1 MQHNIINYIV
11 AALAKCD
18 TVNYRQCSAIFVS
31 IFSSWRFFCV
41 SPAQNISISQI
52 KPVRAQYN
60 YKCYEPDFVRNC
72 FVGSYSTF
80 AFHTDTMAER
90 WPGESLSARR
100 VYECAINKTLKPKHV
115 GNTLMLYCVRPFDRK
130 IISCYYYIFDLIWCR
145 MEFHVSIV
153 DCMAAQ
159 KSPPFYRWSIKH
171 SRKKGFR
178 VIINFL
184 KISCVHILITWKC
197 DLIPLLSVVC
207 ILIDQFYFEHTK
219 QTENKSCENVEPS
232 KTLAIDREREG
243 QRERELEKPAVTS
256 KIGNGIKIFEF
267 FSWYLDKCLIA
278 RARACS
284 LTRTREKAK
293 QPASEISS

>member
-18 TVNYRQCSAIFVS
+18 TVNYRQCSAVFVS

-115 GNTLMLYCVRPFDRK
+115 ANTLMLYCVRPFDRK

-159 KSPPFYRWSIKH
+159 KVPVLPLKYQAFEKKRLSRDNQFFKNFMCTHSHHMEMRSHSIVISRVYFDWSIL
-171 SRKKGFR
+171 FR
-178 VIINFL
+178 AYETN
-184 KISCVHILITWKC
+184 
-197 DLIPLLSVVC
+197 
-207 ILIDQFYFEHTK
+207 
-219 QTENKSCENVEPS
+219 
-232 KTLAIDREREG
+232 RE
-243 QRERELEKPAVTS
+243 
-256 KIGNGIKIFEF
+256 
-267 FSWYLDKCLIA
+267 
-278 RARACS
+278 
-284 LTRTREKAK
+284 
-293 QPASEISS
+293 

>member
-1 MQHNIINYIV
+1 MFQLWI
-11 AALAKCD
+11 A
-18 TVNYRQCSAIFVS
+18 
-31 IFSSWRFFCV
+31 
-41 SPAQNISISQI
+41 
-52 KPVRAQYN
+52 
-60 YKCYEPDFVRNC
+60 
-72 FVGSYSTF
+72 
-80 AFHTDTMAER
+80 
-90 WPGESLSARR
+90 WPH
-100 VYECAINKTLKPKHV
+100 K
-115 GNTLMLYCVRPFDRK
+115 
-130 IISCYYYIFDLIWCR
+130 
-145 MEFHVSIV
+145 
-153 DCMAAQ
+153 
-159 KSPPFYRWSIKH
+159 KSPFYRWSIKH

-178 VIINFL
+178 VIINLL
-184 KISCVHILITWKC
+184 KISCVHILITCKR

-284 LTRTREKAK
+284 LTRTKEKAK